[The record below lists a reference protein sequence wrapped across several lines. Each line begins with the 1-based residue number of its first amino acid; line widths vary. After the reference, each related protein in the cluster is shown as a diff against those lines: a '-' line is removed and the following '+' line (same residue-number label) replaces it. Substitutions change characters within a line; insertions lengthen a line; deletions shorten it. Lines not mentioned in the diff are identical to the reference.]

1 MKRIAAVGL
10 PAVLAAVLAAGCA
23 SKTEVVPE
31 AETPQIR
38 AALFV
43 DKGAAGCGAFFW
55 ARLLEYSPQVRL
67 TLIDGQD
74 VRDGKLKDFD
84 LAVFPG
90 GGGMRQM
97 RALGPEGMRQVLDFV
112 ENGGAYLGICAGSY
126 NAMDRKGRL
135 RLLPYD
141 YIQNA
146 NGVLAD
152 LSVDFGEEGARRLG
166 IRPGQ
171 YVVRYH
177 GGNVMRPS
185 SPTGKG
191 EAEVLAVYRNSVSG
205 LDRAPHDFRDT
216 PAAVFGQY
224 GKGKA
229 LAISFHPESYEGT
242 RCIASGAVYALT
254 GVRPVPV
261 YPETQLRPLRVGFYA
276 EFTRDCVRQLFEL
289 ERRPE
294 LDVMQV
300 DGHDMLTGILRH
312 LDVFVIAGDR
322 KSLLKKAMDDP
333 VRAGQ
338 FRDFLAR
345 GGRLVKSAY
354 SSKVL
359 PANDNVTVVAEKGD
373 LVRAVPGD

>member
-1 MKRIAAVGL
+1 MKKRIAAVGMI
-10 PAVLAAVLAAGCA
+10 AVLAAVLTAGCA
-23 SKTEVVPE
+23 SNAEVGATEMPK
-31 AETPQIR
+31 IR

-55 ARLLEYSPQVRL
+55 ARLLEYSPQVQL

-90 GGGMRQM
+90 GGGARQM
-97 RALGPEGMRQVLDFV
+97 RSLGPEGVRQVLDFV
-112 ENGGAYLGICAGSY
+112 EKGGAYLGICAGSY

-152 LSVDFGEEGARRLG
+152 LSVDFGEAGARRLG

-185 SPTGKG
+185 APTGKG

-205 LDRAPHDFRDT
+205 LNRAPYDFRDT

-224 GKGKA
+224 GRGKV

-261 YPETQLRPLRVGFYA
+261 SPETRFRPLRVGFYA
-276 EFTRDCVRQLFEL
+276 KFTRVCVRQLFEL

-300 DGHDMLTGILRH
+300 DGHDLLTGILRH
-312 LDVFVIAGDR
+312 LDVLVIAGDR
-322 KSLLKKAMDDP
+322 KDLLEKGMADP

-345 GGRLVKSAY
+345 GGRIVTSAD
-354 SSKVL
+354 SAKVL
-359 PANDNVTVVAEKGD
+359 PEHANVTVVTEED
-373 LVRAVPGD
+373 DVVRAVNP

>member
-1 MKRIAAVGL
+1 MKRIAAVWTI
-10 PAVLAAVLAAGCA
+10 AVLAAALAAGCA
-23 SKTEVVPE
+23 SQAEVGAA
-31 AETPQIR
+31 AEGPKIR

-55 ARLLEYSPQVRL
+55 ARLLEYSPQVNL
-67 TLIDGQD
+67 SLIDGQD

-90 GGGMRQM
+90 GGGARQM
-97 RALGPEGMRQVLDFV
+97 RSLGPDGVRQVLDFV
-112 ENGGAYLGICAGSY
+112 EKGGAYLGICAGSY
-126 NAMDRKGRL
+126 NAMDRAGRL

-185 SPTGKG
+185 APTGKG
-191 EAEVLAVYRNSVSG
+191 AGEVLAVYRNSVSG
-205 LDRAPHDFRDT
+205 LNRAPYDFRDT

-224 GKGKA
+224 GKGKV

-261 YPETQLRPLRVGFYA
+261 YPETRLRPLRVGFYA
-276 EFTRDCVRQLFEL
+276 EFTRACIRQLFAL

-294 LDVMQV
+294 LDVVQV
-300 DGHDMLTGILRH
+300 DGHDMLAGILRH
-312 LDVFVIAGDR
+312 LDVLVIAGDR
-322 KSLLKKAMDDP
+322 KSLLEKGMADP

-345 GGRLVKSAY
+345 GGRIVTSAETA
-354 SSKVL
+354 KVL
-359 PANDNVTVVAEKGD
+359 PAHGSVTVVAETD
-373 LVRAVPGD
+373 DIVRAVTP

>member
-10 PAVLAAVLAAGCA
+10 TAVLAAVLAAGCA
-23 SKTEVVPE
+23 SKAEVVPE

-55 ARLLEYSPQVRL
+55 ARLLEYSPQVQL
-67 TLIDGQD
+67 TLVDGQD

-112 ENGGAYLGICAGSY
+112 EQGGAYLGICAGSY

-185 SPTGKG
+185 APTGKG

-205 LDRAPHDFRDT
+205 LNRAPYDFRDT

-224 GKGKA
+224 GKGKV

-254 GVRPVPV
+254 GVRPVPA
-261 YPETQLRPLRVGFYA
+261 YPETRLRPLRVGFYA

-300 DGHDMLTGILRH
+300 DGHDLLTGILRH
-312 LDVFVIAGDR
+312 LDVLVIAGDR
-322 KSLLKKAMDDP
+322 KALLEKGMADP

-345 GGRLVKSAY
+345 GGRIVTSAD
-354 SSKVL
+354 SAKVL
-359 PANDNVTVVAEKGD
+359 PEHANVTVVTEED
-373 LVRAVPGD
+373 DVVRAVTP